1 MRKKTITQIILIIF
15 LIAFSYFVF
24 KKYYIK
30 SETNSELNK
39 KDDKVSKN
47 EFQKNDKNLIK
58 DARFPVSY
66 EGGTHGMYIMVL
78 ISGGLTFEGEQY
90 IDGSHRDFLEN
101 TMKNQT
107 ININA
112 PSAIQIGNNNSQQL
126 NVTIQSLIEKIDS
139 SNCSRQ
145 EKQEAKTLLQE
156 FLKHPLVT
164 TIIGASIGKL

>member
-1 MRKKTITQIILIIF
+1 MELTKSILKEI
-15 LIAFSYFVF
+15 STGKNKF
-24 KKYYIK
+24 KPDD
-30 SETNSELNK
+30 NSEESIK
-39 KDDKVSKN
+39 K
-47 EFQKNDKNLIK
+47 FQKIANRIKFAFDKNLIK

-164 TIIGASIGKL
+164 TIISASIGKL

>member
-1 MRKKTITQIILIIF
+1 MELTKSILKEI
-15 LIAFSYFVF
+15 STG
-24 KKYYIK
+24 K
-30 SETNSELNK
+30 SEFKPDDNSEEPIK
-39 KDDKVSKN
+39 
-47 EFQKNDKNLIK
+47 EFQKIAKRIKFAYDQNLIK
-58 DARFPVSY
+58 DARFQKSHQRN
-66 EGGTHGMYIMVL
+66 THGMYIMVL

-145 EKQEAKTLLQE
+145 EKEEAKTLLQE